1 MYDNPQFVDSETDI
15 AWTGYQGP
23 ERRAGAA
30 PQSHCLKRMLDEID
44 YGMLLVSAD
53 QQVLYLNHAA
63 WLELDG
69 EHPLQIIGH
78 ALRAQRGQDVAPLH
92 EALVAARRGLRKLLT
107 LGCAEQRVTVSVVP
121 LTAGAQP
128 QAAGQGQSI
137 LLVLGKRQ
145 VCQSLALQGLAREL
159 RLTAAEARVFEQLCG
174 GVRPAAIAR
183 QLNVQVSTVRTQ
195 VGSIRAKAGAASI
208 GALLRQVAVLPPMVG
223 ALRLAAA
230 QAAR

>member
-1 MYDNPQFVDSETDI
+1 MYDNPQFVDSETDV
-15 AWTGYQGP
+15 AWTVYQGP
-23 ERRAGAA
+23 ERRSSAA

-69 EHPLQIIGH
+69 EHPLQIIGR
-78 ALRAQRGQDVAPLH
+78 ALLAQRDQDVAPLH

-128 QAAGQGQSI
+128 QAVGQGQSI

-159 RLTAAEARVFEQLCG
+159 GLNWGSQSALKALYFKVQSQVFMMSFLQL
-174 GVRPAAIAR
+174 VFIMMI
-183 QLNVQVSTVRTQ
+183 LVSLAF
-195 VGSIRAKAGAASI
+195 IPLF
-208 GALLRQVAVLPPMVG
+208 LLRFNRPPTVVVDSH
-223 ALRLAAA
+223 
-230 QAAR
+230 